1 MSVLLVEDTI
11 TNDTISNVGVI
22 GTTQLVDCVAKG
34 DKKKHC
40 NVSAEALELPAEASL
55 V

>member
-1 MSVLLVEDTI
+1 MSMVLND
-11 TNDTISNVGVI
+11 DTISNVGVI
-22 GTTQLVDCVAKG
+22 GTIQLGDCVAEG